1 MLCKSLAKAFTGKE
15 HIPYDKIQKSYD
27 KKSEEKEKLYWFKHI
42 DANGNGHI
50 TKEELYAN
58 LEL

>member
-15 HIPYDKIQKSYD
+15 HVPYD